1 MAANGAAAAAS
12 AHPADATRSRMDQL
26 EAAAAAWQAE
36 GRQLKAVNEAL
47 MERLTQLFQAANE
60 ANVTEAEEELTRMH
74 EALRSATEAAARRE
88 AAAAAELEQSR
99 EALRAATEVTRR

>member
-26 EAAAAAWQAE
+26 EATAAAWQAE

-47 MERLTQLFQAANE
+47 MERLTQFQAANE

-88 AAAAAELEQSR
+88 AAAAADF
-99 EALRAATEVTRR
+99 